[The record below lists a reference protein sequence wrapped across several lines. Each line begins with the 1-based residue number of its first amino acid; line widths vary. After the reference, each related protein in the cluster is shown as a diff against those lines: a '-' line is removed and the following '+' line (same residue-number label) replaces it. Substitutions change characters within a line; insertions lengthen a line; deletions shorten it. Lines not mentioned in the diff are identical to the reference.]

1 MASVNVLFCYFLACK
16 TLIVTHTN
24 LSKDE
29 IVLDGTT
36 FWEWLRLAQASLEA
50 LTQIMPFVSS
60 SNSCN
65 VQKVGDL
72 KTGLSR
78 ASVGFLGYIKYE
90 LHAESLLKNSLHS
103 RSEVSVADAK
113 LGFCIAALTY
123 DHKTGVWAAST
134 LVFIDES
141 SSEALTEHLGLQ
153 VGMREAEYEAWEASL
168 EEIFSATPTLK
179 DVRQNDSNHKLLL
192 PF

>member
-1 MASVNVLFCYFLACK
+1 MASVNVLFSYFLAHK
-16 TLIVTHTN
+16 TLIVTQTN
-24 LSKDE
+24 LGKEE
-29 IVLDGTT
+29 IVLNGTT

-60 SNSCN
+60 SNSCD

-78 ASVGFLGYIKYE
+78 ASVGFLGYIGYE

-103 RSEVSVADAK
+103 RSEVAVADDE
-113 LGFCIAALTY
+113 LGFCITALTY

-134 LVFIDES
+134 LVCIDES
-141 SSEALTEHLGLQ
+141 SSETLTEHLGLQ
-153 VGMREAEYEAWEASL
+153 VGMREAEYKAWEVSL

-179 DVRQNDSNHKLLL
+179 DVRQKDSNHKLLL